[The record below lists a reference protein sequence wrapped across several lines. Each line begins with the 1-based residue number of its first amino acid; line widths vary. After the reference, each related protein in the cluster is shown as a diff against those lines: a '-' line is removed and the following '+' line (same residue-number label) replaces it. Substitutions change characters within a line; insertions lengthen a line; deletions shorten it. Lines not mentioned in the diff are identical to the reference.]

1 MAPAAGTDEVV
12 VEYRRC
18 QRPGVGENK
27 ETWWAEECSGNQSKG
42 AQR

>member
-1 MAPAAGTDEVV
+1 MAPAADMGVVV
-12 VEYRRC
+12 VENRRC
-18 QRPGVGENK
+18 QSPAVGENK